1 VVSRDQHATS
11 PDGIAGWP
19 DMADN
24 VSLPGS
30 RIASVVVDHTM
41 RDTGDG
47 ALRLFGR
54 SRPPLLFRPC
64 GCSPL

>member
-1 VVSRDQHATS
+1 
-11 PDGIAGWP
+11 
-19 DMADN
+19 MADN

>member
-1 VVSRDQHATS
+1 
-11 PDGIAGWP
+11 
-19 DMADN
+19 MADN

-47 ALRLFGR
+47 ALRLFER
-54 SRPPLLFRPC
+54 SRPPLLFRLC